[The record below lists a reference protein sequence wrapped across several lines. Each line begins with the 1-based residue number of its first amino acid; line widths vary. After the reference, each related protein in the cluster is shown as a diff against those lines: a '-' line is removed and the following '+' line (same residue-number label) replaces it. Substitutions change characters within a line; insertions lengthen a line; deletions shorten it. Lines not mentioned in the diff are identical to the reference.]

1 MTESSKIP
9 TLSVIIPVYN
19 EEKTINKILNL
30 VSEIDIVSEVVIVDD
45 CSKDGSIKK
54 INNSIES
61 ISKQKPHIKFQF
73 SKNEINKGKCAT
85 IRHGFSL
92 ATCEVIVIQDA
103 DLEYDPS
110 EYSKLIKPIAD
121 GKADVVYGSRF
132 IGGTHRVLY
141 FWHYMGNKMLT
152 LMSNMFSNLNLTDM
166 ETCYKMFRRDILEL
180 FELKSNRF
188 GFAPEFTAKIE
199 KANLIIYEL
208 PISYYG
214 STYNDGKKIT
224 WKDGFAAIFHIL
236 RYNLTLKSSFNIL
249 FILSFFTYSI
259 VKLL

>member
-30 VSEIDIVSEVVIVDD
+30 VSAIDIVSEVVIVDD
-45 CSKDGSIKK
+45 CSKDASIEK
-54 INNSIES
+54 INSSIES

-73 SKNEINKGKCAT
+73 SKNETNQGKGAT

-141 FWHYMGNKMLT
+141 FWHYMGNKLLT

-166 ETCYKMFRRDILEL
+166 ETCYKMFRREILEL

-188 GFAPEFTAKIE
+188 GFEPEFTAKIAKSNIRIFE
-199 KANLIIYEL
+199 VGVK
-208 PISYYG
+208 YYG
-214 STYNDGKKIT
+214 RKYSEGKKIT
-224 WKDGFAAIFHIL
+224 WKDGFSAIRCIIK
-236 RYNLTLKSSFNIL
+236 YNLF
-249 FILSFFTYSI
+249 
-259 VKLL
+259 